1 MFGSEILE
9 VALGLLF
16 LYLLLS
22 LLCSTIS
29 ELIEAWLKRRAT
41 DLERG
46 LRELLADPSG
56 TALVKELYNHPL
68 VYGLYRGSYDPS
80 ATRQARRLFRPVL
93 PSYIPARTFAL
104 ALMDIVLPAASV
116 DFSGDATKPLQPL
129 REAAQKVENPDV
141 KRALTTL
148 IAAAGDD
155 VERIRE
161 SIERWYDSTMDR
173 VAGWYKRRTQV
184 ILLALGFVVAVV
196 VNADTLA
203 LSRSL
208 AYDDAFRTSL
218 VAVTDRYLRRSQK
231 LDCDVA
237 ANERRCAEQEQQLGE
252 DIRQLQQLGLPLGWG
267 LEDRRVFPGS
277 DVGAWALKVAG
288 WLLTAV
294 AVSLGAPFWFDLL
307 NKIMIVR
314 STVKPHEKSP
324 EEPSVDR

>member
-1 MFGSEILE
+1 MFGSAILE

-22 LLCSTIS
+22 LLCSAIS
-29 ELIEAWLKRRAT
+29 ELLEAWLKRRAT

-46 LRELLADPSG
+46 LRELLADPDG
-56 TALVKELYNHPL
+56 TALVRKLYDHPL
-68 VYGLYRGSYDPS
+68 VYGLYRGRYDPS
-80 ATRQARRLFRPVL
+80 ATRKAGRLFRPVL

-104 ALMDIVLPAASV
+104 ALMDIILPTASANP
-116 DFSGDATKPLQPL
+116 SGDPVKPLQPL
-129 REAAQKVENPDV
+129 REAAQAVENPTV
-141 KRALTTL
+141 RRALTTL
-148 IAAAGDD
+148 IAAAGDNA
-155 VERIRE
+155 EKTRE
-161 SIERWYDSTMDR
+161 NIERWYDSAMDR

-208 AYDDAFRTSL
+208 AYDAAVRTSL
-218 VAVTDRYLRRSQK
+218 IAVTDRYLQRPQE
-231 LDCDVA
+231 LDCDVP
-237 ANERRCAEQEQQLGE
+237 ANERRCAEREQQLGE
-252 DIRQLQQLGLPLGWG
+252 DLRQVQQLGLPLGWSS
-267 LEDRRVFPGS
+267 DDARVFPGR
-277 DVGAWALKVAG
+277 DAGAWALKVAG

-324 EEPSVDR
+324 EEPPVDR